1 MKKAYSAIVKPSS
14 DAALD
19 SATNKSSTV
28 QVVSTALEL
37 LEQIS
42 ELQPVGLSSLSQE
55 AGLSLNQTFRLLATL
70 ESSGYL
76 VRDEQKRYSLG
87 AKLHLLGSRAPIF
100 ENLIQAAAP
109 YMDALSELSGESVL
123 LAVRVGLERMV
134 VAKREAKHSLR
145 VEWAIGS
152 RLPLYVGGLGL
163 ALLAFSSQS
172 IQKEVLKQ
180 KRTAFTNKTLVNS
193 QELSLEI
200 AQIRQNL
207 IRVSIDDYAIGEF
220 AIAAPIVANEKLFG
234 AINIAGFTARLTAQ
248 KQKLY
253 QTALK
258 KAAREIAAILS

>member
-1 MKKAYSAIVKPSS
+1 VKKAYKSIVKPTS
-14 DAALD
+14 D
-19 SATNKSSTV
+19 SALEPETNKSSTV
-28 QVVSTALEL
+28 QVVSTALTL

-76 VRDEQKRYSLG
+76 VRDDQKRYSLG
-87 AKLHLLGSRAPIF
+87 AKLHVLGSRAPIF
-100 ENLIQAAAP
+100 ENLIQASAP
-109 YMDALSELSGESVL
+109 HMDALSELSGESVL

-134 VAKREAKHSLR
+134 IAKREAKHSLR

-152 RLPLYVGGLGL
+152 KLPLYVGGLGM

-180 KRTAFTNKTLVNS
+180 KRIAFTNNTLVSN
-193 QELSLEI
+193 QALELELN
-200 AQIRQNL
+200 QIRQNQ
-207 IRVSIDDYAIGEF
+207 IRVSIDDYAVGEF
-220 AIAAPIVANEKLFG
+220 AIAAPIVVGEILFG
-234 AINIAGFTARLTAQ
+234 AINIAGFTARLTTQ
-248 KQKLY
+248 KQKTY

-258 KAAREIAAILS
+258 KAAREIAAVLG